1 MEEIALMEVFC
12 KAMII
17 FIFAGISI
25 IDCCIMI
32 SVSRYNKEIERQ
44 SDTNDD
50 QNNHNQD
57 NK

>member
-50 QNNHNQD
+50 QNQD